1 MATDDID
8 RSSRAGAG
16 VVLGAGSLVALAAL
30 LPWVDVSTVY
40 GTQIFTGMESPDGQ
54 WVLLI
59 GGVIAA
65 SGLQRLTRHGAKSW
79 EQVVPS
85 VAALGAGYIGWWH
98 FQYAQNQIGNLSVQ
112 YQQYIGTGQVR
123 PTIGIG
129 LYLIVVGGV
138 ATILGASTQGQ
149 SDRESLNPLPLISF
163 YEGAERFL
171 GYKKEQAD
179 LLAWTLGID
188 PHESYSY
195 EFYIEIRDR
204 FREQGS

>member
-1 MATDDID
+1 MMTSEDID

-16 VVLGAGSLVALAAL
+16 VVLGAGSLIALAAL

-40 GTQIFTGMESPDGQ
+40 GTQSVTGMESPDGQ

-65 SGLQRLTRHGAKSW
+65 SGLQRLTRTGAKSW
-79 EQVVPS
+79 EQVFPML
-85 VAALGAGYIGWWH
+85 AALGAGYIGWWH
-98 FQYAQNQIGNLSVQ
+98 FQYAQNQIGS
-112 YQQYIGTGQVR
+112 GQVR

-129 LYLIVVGGV
+129 LYLIMASGV
-138 ATILGASTQGQ
+138 AAMIGASTQGQ
-149 SDRESLNPLPLISF
+149 ADRESLNPLPLISF

-171 GYKKEQAD
+171 GYTKEQAD
-179 LLAWTLGID
+179 LLAATLGID
-188 PHESYSY
+188 PYESYSY

-204 FREQGS
+204 FREQGT